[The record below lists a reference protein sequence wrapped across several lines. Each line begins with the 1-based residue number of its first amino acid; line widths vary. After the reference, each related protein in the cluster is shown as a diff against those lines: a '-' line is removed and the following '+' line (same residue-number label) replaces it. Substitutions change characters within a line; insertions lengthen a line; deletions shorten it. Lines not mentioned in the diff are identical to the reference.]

1 LGRGTPDAAGVQHEP
16 DTVVASQSQSARLS
30 SPQTLFVSAQQARHR
45 VAGSAG
51 RRRARS
57 RAPAGYSGRPTAVRT
72 MHLGP
77 TASQQKPAARWRPDQ
92 GRASARPLLG
102 QVSARRQ
109 RAPDATGDHT
119 ASSSKPASSSAH
131 VGASGCTLIRGRL
144 TAAGCHS
151 PTACGAGASVG
162 MTWVSYAVWGE
173 GSNCAAHTDLLGGH
187 PQ

>member
-1 LGRGTPDAAGVQHEP
+1 VSSRVSVRQQAAAGP
-16 DTVVASQSQSARLS
+16 RLTHTYL
-30 SPQTLFVSAQQARHR
+30 P
-45 VAGSAG
+45 G
-51 RRRARS
+51 
-57 RAPAGYSGRPTAVRT
+57 
-72 MHLGP
+72 
-77 TASQQKPAARWRPDQ
+77 AA
-92 GRASARPLLG
+92 L
-102 QVSARRQ
+102 
-109 RAPDATGDHT
+109 H
-119 ASSSKPASSSAH
+119 SAH